1 MDSLLLPR
9 RRSAAWGRRL
19 AASLALGTVLLASP
33 VAKADFYDEA
43 FARASA
49 RERDGDLAGA
59 AGELELLLALGL
71 YPQDYDLPLRLGAIH
86 LRRGHLADA
95 ERAYR
100 LALSRSP
107 DGIEAMAGLA
117 LTFSR
122 TNRCDE
128 ASTLFAR
135 VQASAPEYAA
145 SLQAISGCVGTKALW
160 VTPALSI
167 DTLFYR
173 GSSAKSAAVGGTVG
187 LDLAH
192 RTGFHGGGTY
202 RYLEFL
208 GTSTGPLA
216 TWAQHEGHFRTG
228 YSVPRFGLGLRYAV
242 VHDGSELMGTSHH
255 GGVDV
260 RYSPLGD
267 LRLSASVSAYSDLT
281 VLRAEPSWRIPVAWG
296 LSLRPAL
303 GVQWA
308 RPTAYVSGSVTALF
322 HHEPIDLWFGG
333 KGGPERRPAYMMVN
347 AIYNIREEVE
357 FGIFAG
363 GSVNGS
369 AEFRIH
375 ARYSMDRLKSTT
387 NDSTQDVHAV
397 SMAISKT
404 F

>member
-1 MDSLLLPR
+1 MDSPLLSC

-19 AASLALGTVLLASP
+19 VAPFALGTVFLASP
-33 VAKADFYDEA
+33 TAKADVYDDA
-43 FARASA
+43 VARAAA
-49 RERDGDLAGA
+49 RERSGDLAGA
-59 AGELELLLALGL
+59 AGELELILAFGL
-71 YPQDYDLPLRLGAIH
+71 YPQDYELPLRLGAIH
-86 LRRGHLADA
+86 LRRGQLADA

-100 LALSRSP
+100 FALSRSP
-107 DGIEAMAGLA
+107 NGIEAMAGLG
-117 LTFSR
+117 LTLAR

-128 ASTLFAR
+128 ASSLFAR

-145 SLQAISGCVGTKALW
+145 SMQAISGCVGVKALW

-173 GSSAKSAAVGGTVG
+173 RSRAKSAAVGGTVG

-192 RTGFHGGGTY
+192 RAGFHGGGTY

-216 TWAQHEGHFRTG
+216 AWAQHEGHFRAG

-242 VHDGSELMGTSHH
+242 VHDGSGLMGTSHH
-255 GGVDV
+255 GGVDL
-260 RYSPLGD
+260 RYSPFGD
-267 LRLSASVSAYSDLT
+267 LGLSASASAYSDLA

-303 GVQWA
+303 GIEWA
-308 RPTAYVSGSVTALF
+308 KPTTYVSGSLTALF

-333 KGGPERRPAYMMVN
+333 KGGPELRPAYMMVN

-363 GSVNGS
+363 GSVNVG
-369 AEFRIH
+369 AAFRIH
-375 ARYSMDRLKSTT
+375 AKYSMDRLKSTT
-387 NDSTQDVHAV
+387 NGSTQDVHAV